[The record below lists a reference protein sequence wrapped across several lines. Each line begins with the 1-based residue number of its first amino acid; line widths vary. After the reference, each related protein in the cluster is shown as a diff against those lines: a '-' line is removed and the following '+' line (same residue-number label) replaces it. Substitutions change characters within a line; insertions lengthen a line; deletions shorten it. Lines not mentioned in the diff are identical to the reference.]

1 MNSIESVA
9 MTTDTAVSFTLLL
22 VRFFASNTAS
32 MIFFG
37 AIRALVLAGGTAIAN
52 GCKNRKFV

>member
-1 MNSIESVA
+1 